1 VAETNGLLNRRTG
14 KSGTEGS
21 NPSVSANLRPRQ
33 RKRANRFRTKPIGAR
48 NLIQMTAFSLLPRP
62 CLASWC
68 QNRWRHAVR
77 ATGWRGHPL
86 RG

>member
-33 RKRANRFRTKPIGAR
+33 RKRANRFRTKPTGAR
-48 NLIQMTAFSLLPRP
+48 NLLKMTAFSLLPRP
-62 CLASWC
+62 CPAFWC
-68 QNRWRHAVR
+68 QNRLRHA
-77 ATGWRGHPL
+77 AHAIGWRDRP
-86 RG
+86 